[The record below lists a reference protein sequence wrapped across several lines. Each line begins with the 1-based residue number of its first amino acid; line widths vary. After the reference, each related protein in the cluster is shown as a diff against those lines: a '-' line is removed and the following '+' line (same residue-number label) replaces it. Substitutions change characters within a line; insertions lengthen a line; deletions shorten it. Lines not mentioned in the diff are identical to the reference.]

1 MAEAWIWGVATLVVL
16 MVWRR
21 VLRAVLMRG
30 AGATNAAGR
39 ILEASE
45 TFGVLLIAAAETQA
59 AAELEAGPRA
69 LSTAVFGG
77 VAVGAVVVSGRL
89 VSRVFM
95 QSNVGRAV
103 ADGNVAAAVAAG
115 GHVVAAAVV
124 ASDCL
129 IGSSLGELGI
139 AVGAFL
145 GASAALHGL
154 VTLFRML
161 TTYDD
166 AAEIR
171 DGNVAAGL
179 SHAGVCVALGLVVG
193 NAVHGTW
200 AGFGASAA
208 AFGIALLWALA
219 LYPVRQFLVETLV
232 LGGLPRI
239 RGGKVDDGV
248 GRGRD
253 VGLAALETASFL
265 GVAVLARSLA

>member
-21 VLRAVLMRG
+21 VLRAVLLRG
-30 AGATNAAGR
+30 AGASNAAGR
-39 ILEASE
+39 ILEAAE
-45 TFGVLLIAAAETQA
+45 TLGVILIAAAQTRA
-59 AAELEAGPRA
+59 LAELDAGPRA
-69 LSTAVFGG
+69 LWTFVFGG
-77 VAVGAVVVSGRL
+77 VAVGAVVVSGGL

-103 ADGNVAAAVAAG
+103 KDGNVAAATAAG
-115 GHVVAAAVV
+115 GHVVAAALV

-129 IGSSLGELGI
+129 LGSSLGDLGI
-139 AVGAFL
+139 SLGAFL
-145 GASAALHGL
+145 GASVALHGL
-154 VTLFRML
+154 VALFRTL

-179 SHAGVCVALGLVVG
+179 SHAGVCIALGLVVG

-208 AFGIALLWALA
+208 AFGAAILWALA
-219 LYPVRQFLVETLV
+219 LYPVRQFLVETLI
-232 LGGLPRI
+232 LGAAPRF

-253 VGLAALETASFL
+253 VGLAALEAASFL
-265 GVAVLARSLA
+265 GVAILARSLA